1 MRVRI
6 WICVFLAVISFTASS
21 GQKSGKKISV
31 TGYVTDV
38 TGASIANAI
47 IMVDGEKTSCLTDR
61 KGFYKIK
68 VIPENKRISV
78 FTYTNGIVEEVL
90 DGRNKIN
97 FKFNGSVPD
106 QKDAGVDPG
115 DEPVD
120 IGYDVVKQNTLTVPV
135 GKIDGTKSKYAS
147 YNSIYEMIRGE
158 VPGVQVN
165 GNSIMIRSATT
176 LNSNTE
182 PLYIVDGVPVSTL
195 DNILP
200 QMVKSIEVLKGSA
213 ASIYGVRGSNG
224 VIIVNLLKGKDK

>member
-1 MRVRI
+1 MKVRI
-6 WICVFLAVISFTASS
+6 LLFFFIAAVSFTGAF
-21 GQKSGKKISV
+21 GQRSGKRISV
-31 TGYVTDV
+31 TGYVTDG
-38 TGASIANAI
+38 TGASVANAI
-47 IMVDGEKTSCLTDR
+47 IMVDGEKSGRLTDE

-68 VIPENKRISV
+68 VTPENKKIGV
-78 FTYTNGIVEEVL
+78 FTTTSGIIEEAL
-90 DGRNKIN
+90 DGRSKID
-97 FKFNGSVPD
+97 FKFQGSVPD
-106 QKDAGVDPG
+106 QKSNKVVQG
-115 DEPVD
+115 DEAVD
-120 IGYDVVKQNTLTVPV
+120 IGYGVVKEKALTAPV

-158 VPGVQVN
+158 VAGVQVN
-165 GNSIMIRSATT
+165 GKSIMIRSATT

-182 PLYIVDGVPVSTL
+182 PLFIVDGVPVSTL